1 MPLRAKLVFSL
12 DKRFNGGF
20 DMGIKDSIIEVVN
33 ETTMEVLAVG
43 IVGITM
49 GVAATQALR
58 GNEITIPFELATM
71 AASFF
76 FMKKAVQ

>member
-1 MPLRAKLVFSL
+1 MT
-12 DKRFNGGF
+12 
-20 DMGIKDSIIEVVN
+20 IKDDIIEVVN

-49 GVAATQALR
+49 AVAATQALK
-58 GNEITIPFELATM
+58 GQEITIPFELATM

-76 FMKKAVQ
+76 FMKKAIK